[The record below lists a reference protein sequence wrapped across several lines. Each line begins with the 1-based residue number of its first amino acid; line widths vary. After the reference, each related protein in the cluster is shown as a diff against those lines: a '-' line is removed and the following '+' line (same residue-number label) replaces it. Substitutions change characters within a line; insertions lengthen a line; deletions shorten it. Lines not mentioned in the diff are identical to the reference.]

1 MLLHRAYQPAIAI
14 PALHSLTEAQA
25 ACIAAALSPL
35 PPFWSLERHQSCD
48 GHLSLLL
55 GAGDDVTLVVDRDI
69 DGIQIS
75 RMQGDDL
82 YPGERYDRVEDV
94 IAALRNLYR

>member
-1 MLLHRAYQPAIAI
+1 M
-14 PALHSLTEAQA
+14 
-25 ACIAAALSPL
+25 
-35 PPFWSLERHQSCD
+35 
-48 GHLSLLL
+48 
-55 GAGDDVTLVVDRDI
+55 VVDRDI

-75 RMQGDDL
+75 RMQGDEL